1 MAIDNHEI
9 YVESTMKKILIVEDE
24 LPISE
29 MIEHFLTSEG
39 FDVSQAFDGLEAKEI
54 LNSPK
59 KIDLILLDWMLPKKS
74 GIDLLKELKDSRKNR
89 HIPVIMLSA
98 RAELED
104 RLEGLDSG
112 ADDYLPKPF
121 AMKELLSRVN
131 SLIRRIEEYV
141 PEENQIIEISGIELD
156 LDAQRIVIEGLP
168 LNVSTIEFRL
178 LAFFM
183 THLDRVYSR
192 AKLLDHVWG
201 IDSYVDERTVDVTV
215 GRLRKILEQTG
226 HHKLLQ
232 TVRGEGYRFSPS

>member
-1 MAIDNHEI
+1 
-9 YVESTMKKILIVEDE
+9 MKKILIVEDE

-54 LNSPK
+54 LNSQK

-74 GIDLLKELKDSRKNR
+74 GIDLLKELKESRKNR

-141 PEENQIIEISGIELD
+141 PEENEITEVAGIELD
-156 LDAQRIVIEGLP
+156 LDAQRITIQGQL

-201 IDSYVDERTVDVTV
+201 IDSYVDERTVDVTI

-226 HHKLLQ
+226 HHTLLQ

>member
-1 MAIDNHEI
+1 
-9 YVESTMKKILIVEDE
+9 MKKILIVEDE

-54 LNSPK
+54 LNSQK

-74 GIDLLKELKDSRKNR
+74 GIDLLKELKESRKNR

-141 PEENQIIEISGIELD
+141 PEENEIIEVAGIELD
-156 LDAQRIVIEGLP
+156 LDAQRITIQGQL

-201 IDSYVDERTVDVTV
+201 IDSYVDERTVDVTI